1 MTTSKT
7 TTKLLTA
14 DDLLRLAAEGIGG
27 ELIRGVL
34 VEKVSAG
41 IRHGEIVTL
50 LSFFLTAFI
59 LPRRIGRLVASDS
72 GMMLERGPDTV
83 REPDIAYISAEKLP
97 LDVDVPGFYE
107 GAPDL
112 VVEIRSPSDTLA
124 AVNDKAQMWLR
135 FGVGIVWVVFPES
148 RTVEVHP
155 ASGPPVLL
163 GEDDNL
169 DGGEVLPGFSCAVK
183 DIFPR

>member
-1 MTTSKT
+1 MTTSKA

-14 DDLLRLAAEGIGG
+14 DDLSRLYSEGIGG

-41 IRHGEIVTL
+41 IRHGEIVTRL
-50 LSFFLTAFI
+50 VTFLGNFI
-59 LPRRIGRLVASDS
+59 LAQSLGRLATSDS

-112 VVEIRSPSDTLA
+112 VVEVASPSDSLA

-135 FGVGIVWVVFPES
+135 FGVGVGVVFPES

-155 ASGPPVLL
+155 ASGPPALL
-163 GEDDNL
+163 GEEDNL
-169 DGGEVLPGFSCAVK
+169 EGRDVLPGFTCAVK

>member
-1 MTTSKT
+1 
-7 TTKLLTA
+7 
-14 DDLLRLAAEGIGG
+14 
-27 ELIRGVL
+27 
-34 VEKVSAG
+34 
-41 IRHGEIVTL
+41 
-50 LSFFLTAFI
+50 
-59 LPRRIGRLVASDS
+59 
-72 GMMLERGPDTV
+72 MLERGPDTV

-112 VVEIRSPSDTLA
+112 VVEIRSPSDSLA

-135 FGVGIVWVVFPES
+135 FGVGLVWVVFPES

-163 GEDDNL
+163 GEEANL
-169 DGGEVLPGFSCAVK
+169 DGGEVLPGFTCAVK

>member
-1 MTTSKT
+1 MTTSKARP
-7 TTKLLTA
+7 KLLTA
-14 DDLLRLAAEGIGG
+14 DDLLRLYSEGIGG

-34 VEKVSAG
+34 VEKVSVSLL
-41 IRHGEIVTL
+41 HGEIAML
-50 LSFFLTAFI
+50 LGSILLPFI
-59 LPRRIGRLVASDS
+59 RPRGLGRIAGSDA

-83 REPDIAYISAEKLP
+83 REPDIAFISAEKLP

-112 VVEIRSPSDTLA
+112 AVEIASPSDSLA

-135 FGVGIVWVVFPES
+135 FGVGLVWVVFPES
-148 RTVEVHP
+148 RTMEVHP
-155 ASGPPVLL
+155 ASGSPVLL
-163 GEDDNL
+163 GEQDDL
-169 DGGEVLPGFSCAVK
+169 DGGEILPGFTCAVK